1 MRMNLVKDGLYERE
15 YYFGR
20 KGNQVSYYKYKWD
33 NDAKKYFPCFHETFK
48 VFEGLELFE
57 KSMREKGFLSIKE
70 MEERGTLRK
79 TNWFTIFGSKVFI
92 KI

>member
-48 VFEGLELFE
+48 AFEGLEQFE
-57 KSMREKGFLSIKE
+57 KSMRAKGFVSISELETKKFNYSRAE
-70 MEERGTLRK
+70 
-79 TNWFTIFGSKVFI
+79 I
-92 KI
+92 